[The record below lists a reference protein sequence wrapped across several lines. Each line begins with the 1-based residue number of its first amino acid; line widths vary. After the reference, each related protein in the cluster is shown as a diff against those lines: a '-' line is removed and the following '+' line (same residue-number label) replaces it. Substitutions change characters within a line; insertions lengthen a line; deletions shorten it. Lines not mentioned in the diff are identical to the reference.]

1 MRALPLEHL
10 WGTRVLVHFEHDVAV
25 TFLLENRFGRCLAH
39 AAENNISR
47 SGSGEIFAW
56 SGCVGARHI
65 FNSQSRCA
73 TSIAWLGAFLQAPQC
88 VGMQQ
93 LCCNTAVSLLLLLF
107 LLTPVLLLPPL
118 PPPAFSASPTSACT
132 PAWPSCGASQ
142 PPRDSHIMIAKHH
155 ASGQA
160 RVRQKDGLPGAVP
173 SKMSMK
179 PLRTTIKDAL
189 FSPPVGWRVY
199 SPLMCPSVR
208 HNWKAFK
215 TLKNNR
221 KKAGPFSVGTEAAVS
236 DR

>member
-1 MRALPLEHL
+1 MWYLMDLSTPWSHLQCIEGWLGRRGLTRALPLEHL

-107 LLTPVLLLPPL
+107 LITPVLLLQPL
-118 PPPAFSASPTSACT
+118 PPPAFSAPPTSACT

-142 PPRDSHIMIAKHH
+142 PPRRGHPHH
-155 ASGQA
+155 DLASCIT
-160 RVRQKDGLPGAVP
+160 
-173 SKMSMK
+173 
-179 PLRTTIKDAL
+179 PLCVMRT
-189 FSPPVGWRVY
+189 
-199 SPLMCPSVR
+199 
-208 HNWKAFK
+208 
-215 TLKNNR
+215 
-221 KKAGPFSVGTEAAVS
+221 
-236 DR
+236 

>member
-107 LLTPVLLLPPL
+107 LLTPVLLLQPL

-155 ASGQA
+155 ASGSGSGQA
-160 RVRQKDGLPGAVP
+160 EGRAARRRAIENEHETP
-173 SKMSMK
+173 
-179 PLRTTIKDAL
+179 TIKDA
-189 FSPPVGWRVY
+189 FY
-199 SPLMCPSVR
+199 
-208 HNWKAFK
+208 HHH
-215 TLKNNR
+215 
-221 KKAGPFSVGTEAAVS
+221 GPRAHRGRTF
-236 DR
+236 